1 MVDTLI
7 IMSIENSENNSE
19 SEFEKQLQL
28 QRLAFER
35 QFGTLEEMGF
45 DDATKKAESEEE
57 LDSAS
62 NDEFEDE
69 SASQDDSSAAEETG
83 SENEASLGSNTRRHE
98 KVSSTPETQPQR
110 GPKVISFGDAL
121 QNNVDNASRIK
132 LTDTIIKKMQN
143 KNKPQTLKKKTRAE
157 EASDNE
163 EEEVE
168 RKNMQNDIELQNF
181 IRDSH
186 LLNSFGG
193 SDFNSSSDVVGKAR
207 MKVMESQMKNLVSQN
222 NHISQKNKNRLVDGL
237 EKVPVNI
244 RKGMVSKHMKR
255 ISKYEEDAKDNGIVL
270 AKQAKG
276 TYRKLEFTYKKDIE
290 RRIGKGTKSKI
301 SKTPVMRDKGLRISA
316 VGRSTRN
323 GLIISKN
330 EISRINGDNSNR
342 GKGKGKKGSHGK
354 KR

>member
-1 MVDTLI
+1 
-7 IMSIENSENNSE
+7 MSIENGENDSE
-19 SEFEKQLQL
+19 SEFEQQLQL

-45 DDATKKAESEEE
+45 EDATKNAESEEE
-57 LDSAS
+57 EEEADAS
-62 NDEFEDE
+62 SSEDLE
-69 SASQDDSSAAEETG
+69 DKLSLNNHSSDDNEQD
-83 SENEASLGSNTRRHE
+83 SENEVSVGSTTRRH
-98 KVSSTPETQPQR
+98 KNLNIAAETNKQK

-121 QNNVDNASRIK
+121 QNDVDNGSRIK
-132 LTDTIIKKMQN
+132 LTESIIKKMQN
-143 KNKPQTLKKKTRAE
+143 KNKPQPPKKRNAAE
-157 EASDNE
+157 EASDKE
-163 EEEVE
+163 EEEAE

-193 SDFNSSSDVVGKAR
+193 SDVNSSSDVVGKAR

-244 RKGMVSKHMKR
+244 RKGMITKHMKR

-276 TYRKLEFTYKKDIE
+276 SYRKLEFTYKKDIE
-290 RRIGKGTKSKI
+290 RRIGKGIKSKI
-301 SKTPVMRDKGLRISA
+301 NKAPVIRDKGLRISA

-330 EISRINGDNSNR
+330 DINKINGDINKR
-342 GKGKGKKGSHGK
+342 GKKGTHGK
-354 KR
+354 RR